1 MSDITGQELGE
12 KLLQSVREM
21 KAGKTAR
28 IHTVELPEIIE
39 ARHKTGLSQDKFAL
53 LLGISVRTLQD
64 WEQGR
69 RSPKGPAISL
79 LKIAAQRPDVLRDVL
94 L

>member
-1 MSDITGQELGE
+1 MSDITGQGPGE
-12 KLLQSVREM
+12 KLLQSVHEM
-21 KAGKTAR
+21 KTGKAAR
-28 IHTVELPEIIE
+28 VYSIELSDIIE